1 MSNFGHRVKR
11 FRVSG
16 LPAQIQSFGRRRG
29 ALAKTDRTDA
39 ELIARFMAFRSEDGR
54 RLQRETLRDLRAL
67 AAKRH
72 ALHSASNQKTVTAC
86 EFEDID
92 AGLREVPDRRIKDL
106 EQRIKIRLDSDDA
119 LAETVAVL
127 RSVPGIGLVACAMPV
142 AERPELGQIRIGH
155 GQCAGR

>member
-54 RLQRETLRDLRAL
+54 RLQRETLRGPRAL
-67 AAKRH
+67 AAKRN
-72 ALHSASNQKTVTAC
+72 ALHSTANQKTVTAC
-86 EFEDID
+86 EVEDID
-92 AGLREVPDRRIKDL
+92 AGLRE
-106 EQRIKIRLDSDDA
+106 
-119 LAETVAVL
+119 
-127 RSVPGIGLVACAMPV
+127 VPGIGLVACAMPV